1 MKIKTPITK
10 ARLRTHIAYNFWKYL
25 IAIVGSIFAWNLIY
39 TTTAYRAPQEKRV
52 DLYIQST
59 YVTEESTEKFIKP
72 IWEASVPD
80 METVSSVILAGS
92 ADYYSNMQLSVYI
105 MAGEGDIYLLSTAD
119 FKNFASQGAF
129 IDLSPYIE
137 SGQINVDGIDISA
150 GRVALVD
157 DEGLPV
163 GENIQFGI
171 PAYTLSGY
179 TDMNMQDYGNI
190 VMAVTTFNGNQ
201 ENVLKFFDAF
211 IQAGRPAESETTQQ

>member
-10 ARLRTHIAYNFWKYL
+10 TRLRTHFAYNFWKYL
-25 IAIVGSIFAWNLIY
+25 IAILGSIFAWNLIY

-52 DLYIQST
+52 DLYIQSS
-59 YVTEESTEKFIKP
+59 YVSEESSKNFINP
-72 IWEASVPD
+72 IWEASVPN
-80 METVSSVILAGS
+80 METVSSVILASS

-105 MAGEGDIYLLSTAD
+105 MAGEGDIYLLSTQD

-129 IDLSPYIE
+129 IDLAPYVE

-150 GRVALVD
+150 GKVALVD

-179 TDMNMQDYGNI
+179 TDMGMMDYSNI

-211 IQAGRPAESETTQQ
+211 IQAGRPGGEETIQQ

>member
-10 ARLRTHIAYNFWKYL
+10 ARLRTHLAYNFWKYL

-59 YVTEESTEKFIKP
+59 YITEESTEKFIKP
-72 IWEASVPD
+72 IWESSVPD
-80 METVSSVILAGS
+80 METVTSVILAGS

-129 IDLSPYIE
+129 IDLAPYIE
-137 SGQINVDGIDISA
+137 SGQINVEGIDISA
-150 GRVALVD
+150 GKVALVN

-163 GENIQFGI
+163 GDNIQFGI

-179 TDMNMQDYGNI
+179 TDMGMQDYGNI

-211 IQAGRPAESETTQQ
+211 IQAGRASETGTAQQ